1 MRILIKTKL
10 LEDMNANSLRLR
22 DPSCHAS
29 SNGTHFLLV
38 APLMKCGTTV
48 RHTSKAVIYSNA
60 VLEKEAEGMITRLS
74 DLSVPF
80 SCFYSKEGVTSTL
93 GLLPI
98 VVSHWSKL
106 LFFKCTFKNY
116 MPYRML
122 NHLCHWLPSA
132 QQGVKGLQ
140 HRLPR

>member
-106 LFFKCTFKNY
+106 FFSNALLKIIYPIEC
-116 MPYRML
+116 
-122 NHLCHWLPSA
+122 
-132 QQGVKGLQ
+132 
-140 HRLPR
+140 